1 MTPKAAFLCKSMD
14 VRGHVKAHYDAHA
27 AQVPT
32 TAERNAGP
40 AAPLKKF
47 HNAVKRA
54 LLQRVLS
61 PGSRLLDLGA
71 GRGGDVRK
79 WADCGAS
86 FVKGLDISDAELQE
100 AARRAE
106 GLRVRCVFEATEEL
120 GLRAW
125 TDPDGPYDV
134 VSCMFAL
141 HYFFAS
147 EAMAQMFL
155 KHVSMNLR
163 PGGYFVGVVP
173 DGVRVN
179 QAMAAGTSS
188 REALHLRAM
197 WHGPPQPFGSA
208 YVCSIADTVTDKGGS
223 VEYLVYENVLVAVAA
238 QAGLRPVPVTR
249 VRGLE
254 DSPGVLKHLVPPYK
268 GPLADA
274 TRLFAAFAF
283 QKDRS

>member
-1 MTPKAAFLCKSMD
+1 MD
-14 VRGHVKAHYDAHA
+14 QTLRGHIKAHYDAHA

-32 TAERNAGP
+32 HTERNAGP

-54 LLQRVLS
+54 LLRHVLK
-61 PGSRLLDLGA
+61 PGARLLDLGS

-79 WADCGAS
+79 WADCGAR
-86 FVKGLDISDAELQE
+86 FAKGLDISEAELQE
-100 AARRAE
+100 AARRAQ
-106 GLRVRCVFEATEEL
+106 GLRVRCVFEATEDL

-125 TDPDGPYDV
+125 ADPDGPYDV

-147 EAMAQMFL
+147 EAMAQTFL
-155 KHVSMNLR
+155 KHVATNLR

-179 QAMAAGTSS
+179 QTLASGDTG
-188 REALHLRAM
+188 EALHLRAL
-197 WHGPPQPFGSA
+197 WHGPPQAFGSA

-223 VEYLVYENVLVAVAA
+223 YEYLVYENVLVALAA
-238 QAGLRPVPVTR
+238 QVGLHPVTDLR
-249 VRGLE
+249 HQGLE
-254 DSPGVLKHLVPPYK
+254 DTTGTFKHLVPPYR
-268 GPLADA
+268 GPLATA
-274 TRLFAAFAF
+274 THLFAAFVF
-283 QKDRS
+283 QKM